1 MPDSPA
7 SGSQQIAHTE
17 LDIGGMSCAACVG
30 RIEKV
35 LGRIPG
41 VDAVAVNL
49 ATETARIDHD
59 PENVRASQ
67 LIAAVTR
74 AGYEAKLHEP
84 ARPNESAKRRG
95 IDRDQFELV
104 LALVLATPLV
114 VSMILEAIGIAGMPS
129 GGLQWLL
136 ATPVQFIAGAR
147 FYRAAWRALR
157 AGTASMDVL
166 VALGTSAAWGLS
178 SWTLVQG
185 LMNAVEPGHA
195 HYYFE
200 ASSVVIALVLLG
212 KRLELRARRS
222 TAAAIGALSALR
234 PERARVRVG
243 GTEIELPVDAVSL
256 GDQVCVRPG
265 ERIPVDGRIVEGY
278 SHVDESMLTGES
290 LPLARGPGDAVTG
303 ASINGEGLIVVE
315 TTAVGTR
322 TVLAQIIERVE
333 QAQLAKAPIQRQ
345 VDRVSAVF
353 VPAVLLIAVFTLI
366 GWRLAGEPWAPA
378 LIHAVS
384 VLVIAC
390 PCALGLATPAAI
402 MAGTGVAARHGI
414 LIRDAQAL
422 ETARAVSIV
431 AFDKTGTL
439 TLGEPRLLSF
449 ETATEIDR
457 QALFDL
463 VCKVEAGS
471 EHPLARALR
480 APGIAEL
487 DLHPP
492 GGSGAS
498 TAYQVRAIEAVPGRG
513 LRAEVLERP
522 SPGGPGDAAEIIA
535 DAGIEAMSEA
545 TRTDAG
551 QADPADYEILIGQA
565 RWMREIGINIDFWD
579 AAAEAAS
586 LEGRT
591 VSFVALRPL
600 AYADVNVNE
609 MGTRETGDPTT
620 LATET
625 APIASVAGHAV
636 AMMVFGD
643 AIKPGA
649 REAVEELHAR
659 GLRTVL
665 ISGDSAGAATAV
677 GRALG
682 IPEVHAEVLPGDKA
696 TLIERLRASVPGGA
710 RVAMVGDGVNDAP
723 ALAAADIGIAM
734 GHGTDVAMQTAGIT
748 LMRGDPRLI
757 GSALE
762 ISRRTH
768 SRILQGLFWAFIYN
782 VVGIPLAVAGLL
794 NPVFAG
800 AAMALSSVSVVGNA
814 LLLARWRP

>member
-1 MPDSPA
+1 MPAPPLPP
-7 SGSQQIAHTE
+7 SGAPRHTE
-17 LDIGGMSCAACVG
+17 LDIEGMTCAACTG

-35 LGRIPG
+35 LGRIAG
-41 VDAVAVNL
+41 VDSVAVNL
-49 ATETARIDHD
+49 ATETARIDHA
-59 PENVRASQ
+59 PQAVRASE

-74 AGYEAKLHEP
+74 AGYGARLHERTGPSVP
-84 ARPNESAKRRG
+84 AAPPRL
-95 IDRDQFELV
+95 DRERV
-104 LALVLATPLV
+104 ELALALILAAPLV
-114 VSMILEAIGIAGMPS
+114 AGMILETLGIAPMPA
-129 GGLQWLL
+129 GELQWLL

-178 SWTLVQG
+178 SWTLLQSLLSG
-185 LMNAVEPGHA
+185 DPQHHA

-222 TAAAIGALSALR
+222 TAAAIRALAALR
-234 PERARVRVG
+234 PERARVRVADA
-243 GTEIELPVDAVSL
+243 EIELPIDAVAV

-265 ERIPVDGRIVEGY
+265 ERIPVDGRIIEGH

-290 LPLARGPGDAVTG
+290 LPLARGPGDRVTG
-303 ASINGEGLIVVE
+303 ASINGEGLIVVD
-315 TTAVGTR
+315 TTAVGTQ
-322 TVLAQIIERVE
+322 TVLANIIERVE

-353 VPAVLLIAVFTLI
+353 VPAVLVIALLTLI
-366 GWRLAGEPWAPA
+366 GWRLSGAPWELA

-422 ETARAVSIV
+422 EIARAVSIV

-439 TLGEPRLLSF
+439 TVGEPRLLAF
-449 ETATEIDR
+449 ETAPGVDR
-457 QALFDL
+457 QALFELIDAT
-463 VCKVEAGS
+463 EAGS

-480 APGIAEL
+480 APGIEPL
-487 DLHPP
+487 GLRPRD
-492 GGSGAS
+492 GSADR
-498 TAYQVRAIEAVPGRG
+498 TAFRVTDVEAVPGRG
-513 LRAEVLERP
+513 LRARVAGKRP
-522 SPGGPGDAAEIIA
+522 DPAAQ
-535 DAGIEAMSEA
+535 AGIDPEA
-545 TRTDAG
+545 
-551 QADPADYEILIGQA
+551 YELLIGQE
-565 RWMREIGINIDFWD
+565 RWMRESGVSIERWTG
-579 AAAEAAS
+579 AAETASAA
-586 LEGRT
+586 GQT
-591 VSFVALRPL
+591 VSFVVLQRL
-600 AYADVNVNE
+600 GADHATVSL
-609 MGTRETGDPTT
+609 PT
-620 LATET
+620 E
-625 APIASVAGHAV
+625 GAV

-643 AIKPGA
+643 TIKPGA
-649 REAVEELHAR
+649 REAVERLHAQ

-665 ISGDSAGAATAV
+665 ISGDNVGAATAV

-682 IPEVHAEVLPGDKA
+682 ITEIHAEVLPGDKA
-696 TLIERLRASVPGGA
+696 ALIEHFRNTAPDGTRI
-710 RVAMVGDGVNDAP
+710 AMVGDGVNDAP
-723 ALAAADIGIAM
+723 ALAAADIGLAM
-734 GHGTDVAMQTAGIT
+734 GNGTDVAMQTAGIT
-748 LMRGDPRLI
+748 LMRGDPGLI
-757 GSALE
+757 GAALD

-768 SRILQGLFWAFIYN
+768 ARILQGLFWAFIYN
-782 VVGIPLAVAGLL
+782 IVGIPLAVAGLL

-800 AAMALSSVSVVGNA
+800 AAMALSSISVVGNA